1 MQYKNRYL
9 YYSILPCLLF
19 LIAIGVYVSGYNPP
33 TQNPP
38 LGNLPAPINAG
49 PNSQTKAGSLTI
61 GGNLTTGSFTMA
73 AGAGADKVLTTN
85 ASGVATWQTASGGSL
100 WYASGTAAAFDND
113 IFIGGGLYVQGQR
126 VICPAGQNGTDS
138 YCNNVC
144 TTFYV
149 QTGTEG
155 ADSTE
160 YCYNK
165 TALTSGNCGAVG
177 GCKASDYTNC
187 NSQSNNT
194 QQYACAQCKYINTTN
209 CSANNVLGSCTNYDS
224 ATYCAYSGWDNGA
237 TNYHC
242 SAGTCVCDSSG
253 YTTTPDGKDN
263 DCDGTVDETS
273 CTPITTGCMCYLSTC
288 ATYCAQYTDC
298 GCTAGT
304 RYGSPTT
311 SMCDTGTN
319 GSRIINVGC
328 AHANTSCGYG
338 IKCSCGPNKYY

>member
-1 MQYKNRYL
+1 MYFNTADNKIKV
-9 YYSILPCLLF
+9 YSN
-19 LIAIGVYVSGYNPP
+19 AAWGD
-33 TQNPP
+33 
-38 LGNLPAPINAG
+38 LG
-49 PNSQTKAGSLTI
+49 
-61 GGNLTTGSFTMA
+61 GGT
-73 AGAGADKVLTTN
+73 
-85 ASGVATWQTASGGSL
+85 SL
-100 WYASGTAAAFDND
+100 WIASGTAAAFDND
-113 IFIGGGLYVQGQR
+113 VYIGGGLYIQGQR
-126 VICPAGQNGTDS
+126 VICPAGQGGTDS

-165 TALTSGNCGAVG
+165 TALTSANCGAVG